1 MRIWCEEI
9 LTWGGTANSTV
20 NSRDAESMRRITPGG
35 ADNKYRKL
43 RGLGGYSRKSKDTV
57 RSDDK
62 GEYP

>member
-1 MRIWCEEI
+1 MRIRRKEI
-9 LTWGGTANSTV
+9 LTRGGG
-20 NSRDAESMRRITPGG
+20 MRKITPGG

-43 RGLGGYSRKSKDTV
+43 RGLGEYSRKSKDPV